1 MSFAQKTPTPAAST
15 ARPHHWLQVILAGG
29 CFSLAFA
36 PLSWRWAVVPAL
48 LLLLHALRGQ
58 SPKAGARLG
67 FVFGFSAYACT
78 LTWLWQV
85 FGAFSLALFAILALF
100 TGVFGWLHGIVE
112 SRIAS
117 FGKRNLAIAASW
129 LACEYIRSEHFWLEF
144 SWATP
149 GLAMGPHQMLQIIG
163 VYGASFGVVLGT
175 AFLQKSSTVYGGI
188 VILSPFLY
196 GVWVTQSQ
204 KPAAPRSPVK
214 VMLVQ
219 NESSDFEEHLAA
231 SQKAEAD
238 VQLVVWP
245 EISASRDPRRVPDQW
260 ARLKEEAQHHQRTFT
275 LGTYTPSPDEQGWYN
290 TALTLDA
297 TGALGTHVKHHLVH
311 FFNEGIPGQSFVPIP
326 TALGQIGTS
335 ICFDNDFEDVPRRMT
350 LAGAEFFAVPSMD
363 PARWGA
369 RQHEQHSELVR
380 IRAAENYRWF
390 AVASSSGVT
399 QIVDPKGRI
408 VSRLP
413 PLTEGT
419 LTGIVGR
426 EQYLTF
432 YTRWGWL
439 FPGAV
444 TGALA
449 IWLVAPFF
457 RRRS

>member
-1 MSFAQKTPTPAAST
+1 M
-15 ARPHHWLQVILAGG
+15 ILAGG

-48 LLLLHALRGQ
+48 FLLLHALRGR

-67 FVFGFSAYACT
+67 FVFGLTAYACT

-85 FGAFSLALFAILALF
+85 FGAFSVALFAILALF
-100 TGVFGWLHGIVE
+100 TGVFGWLHGIIE
-112 SRIAS
+112 SRVAGV
-117 FGKRNLAIAASW
+117 GKRNLAIAASW
-129 LACEYIRSEHFWLEF
+129 LACEYLRSEHFWLEF
-144 SWATP
+144 PWATP
-149 GLAMGPHQMLQIIG
+149 GLAMGPHQMLQVFG
-163 VYGASFGVVLGT
+163 VYGSSFGVVLGT
-175 AFLQKSSTVYGGI
+175 AFLLQNSTRYLGI
-188 VILSPFLY
+188 VILSTFLY
-196 GVWVTQSQ
+196 GVWVQPQNFTTP
-204 KPAAPRSPVK
+204 KSPVK

-219 NESSDFEEHLAA
+219 NESSDFEENFAA

-260 ARLKEEAQHHQRTFT
+260 ARLQKEAKLHRRTFT

-297 TGALGTHVKHHLVH
+297 TGVLGTHVKHHLVH
-311 FFNEGIPGQSFVPIP
+311 FFNEGIPGQSFVPVP
-326 TALGQIGTS
+326 TTLGQIGTS

-369 RQHEQHSELVR
+369 RQHEQHAELVR

-408 VSRLP
+408 ASRLP
-413 PLTEGT
+413 TLTEGT
-419 LTGIVGR
+419 LTGLVGR
-426 EQYLTF
+426 EQHLTI
-432 YTRWGWL
+432 YTRWGWM

-444 TGALA
+444 TAALA
-449 IWLVAPFF
+449 LWLVIPLF
-457 RRRS
+457 RPRS

>member
-1 MSFAQKTPTPAAST
+1 M
-15 ARPHHWLQVILAGG
+15 
-29 CFSLAFA
+29 
-36 PLSWRWAVVPAL
+36 VPAL
-48 LLLLHALRGQ
+48 FLLLKALQGR

-67 FVFGFSAYACT
+67 FVFGLTAYACT

-85 FGAFSLALFAILALF
+85 FGAFSLLLFAILALF
-100 TGVFGWLHGIVE
+100 TGIFGWLHGIVE
-112 SRIAS
+112 SRITNIKS
-117 FGKRNLAIAASW
+117 RPTVIAASW

-149 GLAMGPHQMLQIIG
+149 GLAVGPNPLLLAVG
-163 VYGASFGVVLGT
+163 VYGISFLVVHGT
-175 AFLQKSSTVYGGI
+175 ACLLNKPSRVAGTVTLALVGY
-188 VILSPFLY
+188 
-196 GVWVTQSQ
+196 VTWNSQSQ
-204 KPAAPRSPVK
+204 KPAVPKSPVK

-231 SQKAEAD
+231 SQKAGAD

-260 ARLKEEAQHHQRTFT
+260 ARLKNEAQLHQRIFT
-275 LGTYTPSPDEQGWYN
+275 LGTYTPSADERGWYN

-326 TALGQIGTS
+326 TTLGQIGTS

-369 RQHEQHSELVR
+369 RQHEQHAELVR

-399 QIVDPKGRI
+399 QIVDPTGRI

-419 LTGIVGR
+419 LTGNVGR
-426 EQYLTF
+426 EQHLTI
-432 YTRWGWL
+432 YTRWGWM

-444 TGALA
+444 TAAFAL
-449 IWLVAPFF
+449 WLIKPFF
-457 RRRS
+457 RSRS